1 MHRAESIMQ
10 AITTNLTG
18 LATTGAN
25 VHRGRVY
32 SLAAVPALS
41 ISMGSDENLS
51 GSRTWPYLTRR
62 LQVIITAHVKTT
74 TQLETQLN
82 QIKTEVFAALN
93 ADISQG
99 LAFVIDTEL
108 AIDEQPELDAEQDQP
123 TARCDMQWTILY
135 RHSNTSTEA

>member
-108 AIDEQPELDAEQDQP
+108 ASDEQPELDAEQDQP

>member
-1 MHRAESIMQ
+1 MQ

>member
-32 SLAAVPALS
+32 TLASVPALS
-41 ISMGSDENLS
+41 VSMGQDENLTDA
-51 GSRTWPYLTRR
+51 RTWPFLTRR
-62 LQVIITAHVKTT
+62 LQVIISAHVKTT

-99 LAFVIDTEL
+99 LAYVIDTEL

-123 TARCDMQWTILY
+123 AARCDMQWTILY